1 MASDAVTLVLSRL
14 CREMRFTFSAW
25 WNDGMECG
33 WKLSSPPH
41 LPVLPLLNSLSHW
54 HRGFFS
60 PTCSKLLYILFFLP
74 LFCFKSPFSPPSP
87 PPDFC
92 TVTFQRAVLMRLTV
106 SFCVFLLRVCY
117 CRIWW
122 MISARANSWR
132 WATWTGARST
142 EAEAEGACLSGA
154 VVSPLLEHTGRGA
167 GLFTH
172 SL

>member
-1 MASDAVTLVLSRL
+1 MGWSVDGSFPAHPTSLFFLSLTVWVTGTEAFFPPL
-14 CREMRFTFSAW
+14 A
-25 WNDGMECG
+25 
-33 WKLSSPPH
+33 LSSCI
-41 LPVLPLLNSLSHW
+41 SS
-54 HRGFFS
+54 
-60 PTCSKLLYILFFLP
+60 FFLP

-122 MISARANSWR
+122 MISARASSWR